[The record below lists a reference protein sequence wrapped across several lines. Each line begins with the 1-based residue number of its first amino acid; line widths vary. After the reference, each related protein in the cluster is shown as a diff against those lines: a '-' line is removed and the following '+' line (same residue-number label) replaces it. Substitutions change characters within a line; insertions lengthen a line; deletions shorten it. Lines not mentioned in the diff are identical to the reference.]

1 MNRWRSRWLCGVL
14 AAWLAL
20 AILSPVRA
28 ADELGWQTADT
39 IQKALQQAQLA
50 LGNGEAATATQLV
63 GQAERAATGDLRP
76 LLSSDTA
83 TAAQA
88 LTAAL
93 TRAAAAASGDDLTA
107 FAAASA
113 SVRTALFQIGALE
126 TRAALR
132 AGNPTAAR
140 GWLLVREFRRVSR
153 FQRLNT
159 DATSAVLQAKAG
171 KLPAAT
177 ALEAVQT
184 DLLDTYQARMTE
196 ALHDLSQTDKRG
208 LAAARAQNAAL
219 ADGYFAIL
227 APTYGQQRGAEALAS
242 ATHAFATLRDSAS
255 AGRSVADQL
264 PAIDELL
271 RGFRAAPLAPAE
283 QARRASQLMRFLS
296 LVSVEYARGVKGEQV
311 TVDLEIQEATIFRD
325 GAAAAF
331 TDLRS
336 ILDARDPVA
345 SQQIASRFDALEQQL
360 ADAKSHTRVASAD
373 AIQTQIDQLTA
384 QIKQIMPAEWQQHD
398 STADFDVIATALDQM
413 QAAIAAGN
421 YELAESA
428 RLEAYAILES
438 GPEAKLI
445 VFAPQYKVPLEDLF
459 WYGQGEHK
467 GLAYLIGQS
476 APAAEITASRKALD
490 AELAAAQAAL
500 AGNNAPISVAS
511 NAAIIVFR
519 EGLEAVLIL
528 ASLMGSMKIGQQRRF
543 RRPLWWGAAGALL
556 ASALTWLLARE
567 LLTSLARYGERL
579 EAVVSLIAIGVLLLI
594 TNWFFHKVYWTGWIA
609 NFHTKKRQLIG
620 GNVGQWLGLALL
632 GFTSIYREGFETVLF
647 LQALV
652 LEAGGG
658 VVLSGV
664 ALGLG
669 GTLLIGFVVFA
680 LQAKLPYKKMLI
692 ATGVM
697 IGAVLLQMVGN
708 TAHVMQVVGWMPIHP
723 IRWLELP
730 YWVGMWF
737 GLYATWEGISL
748 QIGAAVFVIGSY
760 VLAERVQHR
769 QTKHSPMR
777 PSPGESAAARSLTLR
792 EKESNTL

>member
-1 MNRWRSRWLCGVL
+1 MNRWTSRWICGVL

-20 AILSPVRA
+20 TMLTPVRA
-28 ADELGWQTADT
+28 AGEAGWQTADA
-39 IQKALQQAQLA
+39 IQKALQQAQLT
-50 LGNGEAATATQLV
+50 LSNGDTGAATQLV
-63 GQAERAATGDLRP
+63 GQAERAATRDLLP
-76 LLSSDTA
+76 LLSSDDATA
-83 TAAQA
+83 TQA
-88 LTAAL
+88 LAAAL
-93 TRAAAAASGDDLTA
+93 ARAAAAATSNDMTA

-113 SVRTALFQIGALE
+113 GARTALFGIGALE
-126 TRAALR
+126 TQAALR
-132 AGNPTAAR
+132 AGNPAAAR

-159 DATSAVLQAKAG
+159 DATSAVLQAIAG

-177 ALEAVQT
+177 ALATVQT
-184 DLLDTYQARMTE
+184 DLLDTYQARLTE
-196 ALHDLSQTDKRG
+196 ALHDLSQTDTRG

-219 ADGYFAIL
+219 AAGYFAIL
-227 APTYGQQRGAEALAS
+227 APTYGQQRGDTALAS
-242 ATHAFATLRDSAS
+242 ATHAFAKLSASAS
-255 AGRSVADQL
+255 AGQAVANQLPTIDQL
-264 PAIDELL
+264 LH
-271 RGFRAAPLAPAE
+271 GFRAAPLSAAE
-283 QARRASQLMRFLS
+283 QTRRAGQMLRFLS
-296 LVSVEYARGVKGEQV
+296 LAPVEYARGVTGEQV

-331 TDLRS
+331 ADLRS
-336 ILDARDPVA
+336 ILDARDPVT
-345 SQQIASRFDALEQQL
+345 SQQIADDFDALEQQL
-360 ADAKSHTRVASAD
+360 ADAKSHTRVAAAD
-373 AIQTQIDQLTA
+373 TIQTKVDQIA
-384 QIKQIMPAEWQQHD
+384 SRIKQIMPTEWQQHD
-398 STADFDVIATALDQM
+398 NAADFDVIAAALDQM
-413 QAAIAAGN
+413 QAAVAAGQ

-445 VFAPQYKVPLEDLF
+445 VFAPQHKAPLEDLF
-459 WYGQGEHK
+459 WYGQGQPK

-476 APAAEITASRKALD
+476 APVAEIMASRKALD

-500 AGNNAPISVAS
+500 AGSNAPVAVAS

-528 ASLMGSMKIGQQRRF
+528 ASLMGSLKLGAQRRY
-543 RRPLWWGAAGALL
+543 RRPLWWGAVGALL
-556 ASALTWLLARE
+556 ASALTWLLARG
-567 LLTSLARYGERL
+567 LLSALARYGERL
-579 EAVVSLIAIGVLLLI
+579 EAIVSLIAIGVLLLI
-594 TNWFFHKVYWTGWIA
+594 TNWFFHKVYWNGWIA
-609 NFHTKKRQLIG
+609 NFHTKKRKLIG
-620 GNVGQWLGLALL
+620 GSVGQWLGLALL

-652 LEAGGG
+652 LEAGAG

-669 GTLLIGFVVFA
+669 GTLLVGFIVFS

-692 ATGVM
+692 VTGVM

-708 TAHVMQVVGWMPIHP
+708 TIHVMQVVGWMPIHP

-730 YWVGMWF
+730 YWAGMWF
-737 GLYATWEGISL
+737 GLYGTWEGIGL

-760 VLAERVQHR
+760 LLAERMQHR
-769 QTKHSPMR
+769 QAKQPQASVAPHLTAPQR
-777 PSPGESAAARSLTLR
+777 PLALR